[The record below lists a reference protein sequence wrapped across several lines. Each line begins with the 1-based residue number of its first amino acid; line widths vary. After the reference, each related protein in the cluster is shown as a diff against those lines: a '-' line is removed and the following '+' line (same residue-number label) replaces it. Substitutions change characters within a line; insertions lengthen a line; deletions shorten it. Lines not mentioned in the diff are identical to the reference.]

1 MTRNTGV
8 STPIYRKNIAFP
20 RKCPRKSKRKRYL
33 KEIKIFLKGHAIAKY
48 RRRLYV
54 HVPHRYANN
63 LLLDISFDIIPQN
76 NKEQWFE
83 KLWLYVS

>member
-8 STPIYRKNIAFP
+8 STPIYRKTSLSLGNVPGNLNVKGI
-20 RKCPRKSKRKRYL
+20 L
-33 KEIKIFLKGHAIAKY
+33 NEIKIFLKGYAIAKC
-48 RRRLYV
+48 RRRLY
-54 HVPHRYANN
+54 VPHRYANN

-76 NKEQWFE
+76 NKEQYFE

>member
-8 STPIYRKNIAFP
+8 STPIYRKKTSLSLGNVPGNLNVKGI
-20 RKCPRKSKRKRYL
+20 L
-33 KEIKIFLKGHAIAKY
+33 NEIKIFSKGHEIAKY
-48 RRRLYV
+48 RRRLY
-54 HVPHRYANN
+54 VPHRYANN